1 MLPSST
7 NNAFATS
14 EIEIFTLPIPVQ
26 ISTDITDIFSCFCK
40 KLRYRAAGAV
50 KLFCIRMTE

>member
-1 MLPSST
+1 MLPSTT

-26 ISTDITDIFSCFCK
+26 ISTDITDITPNIAMTMIFDAF
-40 KLRYRAAGAV
+40 
-50 KLFCIRMTE
+50 LFAETFFA